1 LSNIASGLKSLVTP
15 IDALVLS
22 EHNARR
28 GDVDAISRSYER
40 FGQRKPIVAH
50 KDTKEIIAG
59 NHQYQA
65 ALALGWSEIAV
76 VFVDDDA
83 ETAVAYAIADNRIG
97 QLGDWD
103 VEELVSAFDL
113 MDPSDLAAA
122 GFEDIDVEDFRALY
136 DELHMEA
143 VPAVS
148 VPTGKSNST
157 DGVTHNHMD
166 KSATENISYD
176 DYIERYANRSLKS
189 IVLYYP
195 GEDYSEVITALDFL
209 SKRYDTKDHAETVQ
223 YIIEKAVKDAE
234 AS

>member
-1 LSNIASGLKSLVTP
+1 MSNIASGLKALVTP
-15 IDALVLS
+15 IKSLVPA

-28 GDVDAISRSYER
+28 GDVDAIALSYER

-50 KDTKEIIAG
+50 KETKEIIEG

-76 VFVDDDA
+76 VFVDDDP
-83 ETAVAYAIADNRIG
+83 ETAIAYAVADNRIG

-103 VEELVSAFDL
+103 VEELVSAFEL
-113 MDPSDLAAA
+113 MDPSDLKVA
-122 GFEDIDVEDFRALY
+122 GFDEIDVEDFRALY
-136 DELHMEA
+136 DETQMES
-143 VPAVS
+143 VPATS
-148 VPTGKSNST
+148 TPTGKSNIN
-157 DGVTHNHMD
+157 DGHANNDMG
-166 KSATENISYD
+166 KSASENISYD

-195 GEDYSEVITALDFL
+195 GEEYSEVITALDFL
-209 SKRYDTKDHAETVQ
+209 AKRHDTKDHAETVQ
-223 YIIEKAVKDAE
+223 KIIKEAIKNAE

>member
-1 LSNIASGLKSLVTP
+1 MSNIASGLKPLVTP
-15 IDALVLS
+15 IEKLIPA

-28 GDVDAISRSYER
+28 GDVDAIARSYER

-50 KDTKEIIAG
+50 KTTHEIIAG

-65 ALALGWSEIAV
+65 ALALGWTELAV

-113 MDPSDLAAA
+113 IDPSDLSAA
-122 GFEDIDVEDFRALY
+122 GFTDIDVEDFRALY
-136 DELHMEA
+136 DEQLMES
-143 VPAVS
+143 VPATQI
-148 VPTGKSNST
+148 PTGKSNPN
-157 DGVTHNHMD
+157 DGVANNDMV
-166 KSATENISYD
+166 KSASENISYD

-189 IVLYYP
+189 MVLYYP
-195 GEDYSEVITALDFL
+195 GETYSEVITSLDFL
-209 SKRYDTKDHAETVQ
+209 AKRYDTKDHAETVQ

>member
-15 IDALVLS
+15 MDSLVLA

-28 GDVDAISRSYER
+28 GDVDAIARSYER

-65 ALALGWSEIAV
+65 ALSLGWSEIAV

-122 GFEDIDVEDFRALY
+122 GFQDIDVEDFRALY
-136 DELHMEA
+136 DELHMDSI
-143 VPAVS
+143 PAVS
-148 VPTGKSNST
+148 APTGKSNAN
-157 DGVTHNHMD
+157 DGVAHNDMD
-166 KSATENISYD
+166 KSASENISYD

>member
-1 LSNIASGLKSLVTP
+1 MSNIASGLKPLITP
-15 IDALVLS
+15 MSGLVLA

-28 GDVDAISRSYER
+28 GDVDAIARSYER

-59 NHQYQA
+59 NHQFQA
-65 ALALGWSEIAV
+65 AQSLGWTEIAV
-76 VFVDDDA
+76 VFVEDDA
-83 ETAVAYAIADNRIG
+83 ETAVAYAVADNRIG

-122 GFEDIDVEDFRALY
+122 GFNDIDVEDFRALF
-136 DELHMEA
+136 DEQHMDS
-143 VPAVS
+143 VKAVS
-148 VPTGKSNST
+148 MPTGKSNVN
-157 DGVTHNHMD
+157 DGVANNDMD
-166 KSATENISYD
+166 KSASENISYD

-195 GEDYSEVITALDFL
+195 GEDYSDVITGLDFL

-234 AS
+234 AN

>member
-1 LSNIASGLKSLVTP
+1 MSNIASGLKSLVTP
-15 IDALVLS
+15 MDSLVLA

-28 GDVDAISRSYER
+28 GDVDAIARSYER

-50 KDTKEIIAG
+50 KETKEIIAG
-59 NHQYQA
+59 NHQFQA
-65 ALALGWSEIAV
+65 AQSLGWTEIAV

-97 QLGDWD
+97 QLGDWN

-113 MDPSDLAAA
+113 MDPSDLVAA

-136 DELHMEA
+136 DELQMDS

-148 VPTGKSNST
+148 APIGKSNSH
-157 DGVTHNHMD
+157 DGVANNHMD
-166 KSATENISYD
+166 KSASENISYD

-195 GEDYSEVITALDFL
+195 GEEYADVINGLDFL

-234 AS
+234 TS